1 MEENKKVS
9 KFASRVRKLQKIF
22 VNHFKKEPEDAFTSP
37 GRIELL
43 GNHTDHNNGLVLVS
57 SIDLNI
63 LSLASPSE
71 DEYLTIY
78 SHGFPLMKVNI
89 HDLEKKEN
97 EIGESVGIVR
107 GVLYKFKELGYNI
120 GGLNVATTTTIFK
133 GAGVSSSAAFEI
145 MVGKL
150 LSYYYNEDKI
160 SPTELAR
167 IGQFAEVEYFNKPC
181 GLLDQM
187 GIALG
192 SINYIDFNN
201 LESPYIRTLR
211 TSLKD
216 YDFVLV
222 NCKDSHSSLTH
233 LYKKIKDDMYTLAS
247 HFSKKVLREVKK
259 KDFFSSKDQLIEKYG
274 EDVYLRG
281 KHYFEENDRVR
292 KAKDALI
299 KKDQKEFLRLINE
312 SGESSFYQLKNCYV
326 NNIEENLPQG
336 ILKSKEIIKDGAV
349 RVHGG
354 GFAGTLL
361 AITSK
366 EETNNYIMEMKK
378 MFGPK
383 NVRRIATN
391 RFGTRFIC
399 KVKDVV
405 EE

>member
-1 MEENKKVS
+1 MEEKKVS
-9 KFASRVRKLQKIF
+9 KFASRVKKLKKIF
-22 VNHFKKEPEDAFTSP
+22 EEQFVVEPEDAFTSP

-43 GNHTDHNNGLVLVS
+43 GNHTDHNKGAVLVS

-63 LSLASPSE
+63 LSLAKKSD
-71 DEYLTIY
+71 DEWVIIY
-78 SHGFPLMKVNI
+78 SQGFPLMKVNVN
-89 HDLEKKEN
+89 DLEKRE
-97 EIGESVGIVR
+97 EEFGESIGIVR

-120 GGLNVATTTTIFK
+120 GGLKVATSTTIFK

-150 LSYYYNEDKI
+150 LSYYYNDDKI
-160 SPTELAR
+160 NPIELAR
-167 IGQFAEVEYFNKPC
+167 IGQFSEIEYFNKPC

-192 SINYIDFNN
+192 SINYIDFKN
-201 LESPYIRTLR
+201 LEKPYIKTLR
-211 TSLKD
+211 STLKD
-216 YDFVLV
+216 YDLVLV

-233 LYKKIKDDMYTLAS
+233 LYKKIKDDMALLAN
-247 HFSKKVLREVKK
+247 HFSKNVLREVSKK
-259 KDFFSSKDQLIEKYG
+259 EFFASKDELIEKYG

-299 KKDQKEFLRLINE
+299 NKDQKEFLRMINE
-312 SGESSFYQLKNCYV
+312 SGESSFYQLKNCYAYSLD
-326 NNIEENLPQG
+326 ENLPQG

-366 EETNNYIMEMKK
+366 EETDNYIKEMRK
-378 MFGPK
+378 MFGQK

-399 KVKDVV
+399 KVKDV
-405 EE
+405 EEK